1 MKFLLG
7 FLFGAN
13 YIGNRV
19 FRVAF
24 LLLILFMV
32 FCLYQMSKTLGHN
45 RRVAA
50 PSADIRC
57 SSRFAPGG
65 GGAVVPHCSLL

>member
-1 MKFLLG
+1 MRFLLG

-32 FCLYQMSKTLGHN
+32 FCLYQVSKPLDHG
-45 RRVAA
+45 RQVAA
-50 PSADIRC
+50 PSVHVR
-57 SSRFAPGG
+57 
-65 GGAVVPHCSLL
+65 